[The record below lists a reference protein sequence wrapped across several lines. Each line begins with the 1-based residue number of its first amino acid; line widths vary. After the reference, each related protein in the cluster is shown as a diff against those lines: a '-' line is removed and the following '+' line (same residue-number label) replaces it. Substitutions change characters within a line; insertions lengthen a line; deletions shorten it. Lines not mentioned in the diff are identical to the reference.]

1 MFQLLRQIKA
11 FHTSL
16 PSTPPSPAHLP
27 PQHTSLPSTPPSPA
41 HLLHSFKYCL
51 DFSGTSLWLFCRF
64 YTVYLLVSHRVSHL
78 VCGICARSS
87 LLLLVMHSGK
97 WSRQHLHWL
106 MCVLWSHCFKVD
118 PRYCSL
124 LYLQVCSNR
133 SLGVCQPMSVSQ
145 PSCVLCVMFTPTEAL
160 VRVLSGFEGVQRQ
173 LLVQSHTECF
183 FNSAFWTYNAVNVCI
198 SSSASCRSDYFWFD
212 SPFNSAEAQIVYVSS
227 FSRCFTLMLQPYH
240 HGLTVTTSCICVTL
254 GDPGFLCA
262 ACPSI
267 RLCDIQQVYVWH
279 NRL

>member
-1 MFQLLRQIKA
+1 MFQLLRHRSKH
-11 FHTSL
+11 F
-16 PSTPPSPAHLP
+16 TPPSPAHLP

-41 HLLHSFKYCL
+41 HLLHS
-51 DFSGTSLWLFCRF
+51 SNTVSTSLGLHWLFCRF

-173 LLVQSHTECF
+173 RHTECV

-198 SSSASCRSDYFWFD
+198 SSSVSCRSDYFWFD
-212 SPFNSAEAQIVYVSS
+212 SPFNRAEAQIVYVSS
-227 FSRCFTLMLQPYH
+227 FSRCFTLMLQPCH
-240 HGLTVTTSCICVTL
+240 HGRGI
-254 GDPGFLCA
+254 
-262 ACPSI
+262 
-267 RLCDIQQVYVWH
+267 
-279 NRL
+279 